1 MSLNRYGFLYQQ
13 YLKQNKPMLYDS
25 LEKSDQ
31 LINIIHKKQD
41 EILKYRNALY
51 ESATKDEI
59 FDKSKYNNEDN
70 YEFAIKE
77 YVEKQLN
84 DKLNEFFEE
93 DVKVVTLIEK
103 SENN

>member
-41 EILKYRNALY
+41 EILKYRNSLY
-51 ESATKDEI
+51 DKVENDKI
-59 FDKSKYNNEDN
+59 FNRMDYQNPED

-84 DKLNEFFEE
+84 DKLSDFFEK
-93 DVKVVTLIEK
+93 DVKVITLIEK